1 MPDMACIVCQCSK
14 EELGVGSV
22 FARRRLH
29 RVSMIKRKALGIVG
43 VLLGIVF
50 IVCQCVKEKL
60 GIVVVCLPSIARI
73 VRQCS
78 KDMLGIVGVLARYCF
93 H

>member
-1 MPDMACIVCQCSK
+1 
-14 EELGVGSV
+14 
-22 FARRRLH
+22 
-29 RVSMIKRKALGIVG
+29 MIKRKALGIVG